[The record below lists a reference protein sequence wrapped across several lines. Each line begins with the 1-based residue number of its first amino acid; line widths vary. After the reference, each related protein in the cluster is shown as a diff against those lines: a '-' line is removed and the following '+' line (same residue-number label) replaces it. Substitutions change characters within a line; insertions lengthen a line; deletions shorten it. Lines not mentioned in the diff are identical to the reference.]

1 MAPRHRLL
9 GLLLLISLA
18 GCAGTPTIDC
28 RLTMIAQIPLRVQDR
43 LLVVP
48 AGINGTWVHLVVDS
62 GAERTTI
69 SAAAVARLRLPHD
82 PRYKVQSVGIGGT
95 TTSTDV
101 TIDRLVLGGVHFP
114 IERVAAGAFDL
125 HNASGLNA
133 DGLLGADILLA
144 YDMDIDVPDGV
155 LTLYRSPLCPKMQPP
170 WQEPW
175 IEITGVRT
183 RRDRLLVPFELD
195 GAEGM
200 ALLDT
205 GAQGNVLGVA
215 MARRM
220 GLSEQVLASD
230 PPVRNA
236 GTGGVTMS
244 RRHAFNRLQVGP
256 VVEASPEMAVLPS
269 DFGIGDA
276 LLGEQFLRGRRVWLS
291 FRNRQIFVSR
301 RSDDRSPIR
310 PP

>member
-1 MAPRHRLL
+1 MAPRRPLF

-18 GCAGTPTIDC
+18 GCAGTTAIDC

-82 PRYKVQSVGIGGT
+82 PRYKMQSIGIGGT

-144 YDMDIDVPDGV
+144 YDMDIDVPAGL
-155 LTLYRSPLCPKMQPP
+155 LTLYRSRLCPNMQPP

-183 RRDRLLVPFELD
+183 RKDRLLVPFELD

-215 MARRM
+215 NGTPDGTVRTGAGQRPRGAQCRDGRRDHV
-220 GLSEQVLASD
+220 SPAYIQPLASR
-230 PPVRNA
+230 PGR
-236 GTGGVTMS
+236 GGIARDRGST
-244 RRHAFNRLQVGP
+244 
-256 VVEASPEMAVLPS
+256 
-269 DFGIGDA
+269 IG
-276 LLGEQFLRGRRVWLS
+276 
-291 FRNRQIFVSR
+291 FR
-301 RSDDRSPIR
+301 DR
-310 PP
+310 

>member
-1 MAPRHRLL
+1 M
-9 GLLLLISLA
+9 
-18 GCAGTPTIDC
+18 
-28 RLTMIAQIPLRVQDR
+28 
-43 LLVVP
+43 
-48 AGINGTWVHLVVDS
+48 
-62 GAERTTI
+62 
-69 SAAAVARLRLPHD
+69 
-82 PRYKVQSVGIGGT
+82 
-95 TTSTDV
+95 

-125 HNASGLNA
+125 HNRSGLDA
-133 DGLLGADILLA
+133 DGLLGADLLLA
-144 YDMDIDVPDGV
+144 YDMDIDVPAGV
-155 LTLYRSPLCPKMQPP
+155 LTLYRSRLCPNVQPP

-183 RRDRLLVPFELD
+183 RKDRLLVPFELD

-215 MARRM
+215 MAHRM

-230 PPVRNA
+230 PAVRNA
-236 GTGGVTMS
+236 GTGGVIVS
-244 RRHAFNRLQVGP
+244 RRHIFNRLRVGP
-256 VVEASPEMAVLPS
+256 IVETLPDMVVLPS

-276 LLGEQFLRGRRVWLS
+276 VLGEQFLQGRRVWLS

-301 RSDDRSPIR
+301 RPDE
-310 PP
+310 

>member
-1 MAPRHRLL
+1 MAPRRRLP

-18 GCAGTPTIDC
+18 GCAGTTAIDC
-28 RLTMIAQIPLRVQDR
+28 RLTMIAQIPFRVQDR

-125 HNASGLNA
+125 RNGSGLNA

-144 YDMDIDVPDGV
+144 YDMDIDVPAGA
-155 LTLYRSPLCPKMQPP
+155 LTLYRSRLCPNMQPP
-170 WQEPW
+170 WQQEPS

-183 RRDRLLVPFELD
+183 RKDRLLVPFELD

-215 MARRM
+215 MAREM

-230 PPVRNA
+230 PAVRST
-236 GTGGVTMS
+236 GTGGMIMS
-244 RRHAFNRLQVGP
+244 RRHIFNRLQVGLI
-256 VVEASPEMAVLPS
+256 VEASPEIAVLPS

-301 RSDDRSPIR
+301 RSEER
-310 PP
+310 

>member
-1 MAPRHRLL
+1 MAPHRRLF

-18 GCAGTPTIDC
+18 GCAGTTAIDC
-28 RLTMIAQIPLRVQDR
+28 SLTMIAQIPLRMQDR

-48 AGINGTWVHLVVDS
+48 AGINGTWVHLVVDT

-69 SAAAVARLRLPHD
+69 SAAAVAQLKLPHD

-114 IERVAAGAFDL
+114 IQRVAAGTFDL
-125 HNASGLNA
+125 HNGSGLNA
-133 DGLLGADILLA
+133 EGLLGADILLA
-144 YDMDIDVPDGV
+144 YDMDIDVPAGV
-155 LTLYRSPLCPKMQPP
+155 LTLYRSRLCPNMQPP

-183 RRDRLLVPFELD
+183 RKDRLLVPFELD

-205 GAQGNVLGVA
+205 GSQGNVLGVA

-220 GLSEQVLASD
+220 GLSEQELAAD
-230 PPVRNA
+230 PAVRNA
-236 GTGGVTMS
+236 GTGGVILS
-244 RRHAFNRLQVGP
+244 RRHIFNRLRVGS
-256 VVEASPEMAVLPS
+256 VVEASLEMTVLPS

-276 LLGEQFLRGRRVWLS
+276 LLGEQFLQGRRVWLS
-291 FRNRQIFVSR
+291 FRNRQIFISR
-301 RSDDRSPIR
+301 RSEE
-310 PP
+310 

>member
-1 MAPRHRLL
+1 MAPRNHLL

-18 GCAGTPTIDC
+18 GCAGTTAIDC
-28 RLTMIAQIPLRVQDR
+28 KLTMVAQIPLHVQDR

-48 AGINGTWVHLVVDS
+48 VGINGIWVHLVVDS

-82 PRYKVQSVGIGGT
+82 PRYKTQSVGIGGAT
-95 TTSTDV
+95 SSTDV
-101 TIDRLVLGGVHFP
+101 TVDRLVLGGVHFP
-114 IERVAAGAFDL
+114 IERVAAGTFDL
-125 HNASGLNA
+125 HNRSGLDA
-133 DGLLGADILLA
+133 DGLLGADLLLA
-144 YDMDIDVPDGV
+144 YDMDIDVPAGV
-155 LTLYRSPLCPKMQPP
+155 LTLYRSRLCPNVQPP

-183 RRDRLLVPFELD
+183 RKDRLLVPFELD

-215 MARRM
+215 MAHRM

-230 PPVRNA
+230 PAMRNA
-236 GTGGVTMS
+236 GTGGVIVS
-244 RRHAFNRLQVGP
+244 RRHIFNRLRVGP
-256 VVEASPEMAVLPS
+256 IVETLPDMVVLPS

-276 LLGEQFLRGRRVWLS
+276 VLGEQFLQGRRVWLS

-301 RSDDRSPIR
+301 RLDE
-310 PP
+310 

>member
-1 MAPRHRLL
+1 MAPRRRLF

-18 GCAGTPTIDC
+18 GCAGTTATDC
-28 RLTMIAQIPLRVQDR
+28 RLTMVAQIPLRAQDR

-69 SAAAVARLRLPHD
+69 SAAAVARLRLPND

-101 TIDRLVLGGVHFP
+101 TVDRLVLGGVHFP

-125 HNASGLNA
+125 RNGSGVNA

-144 YDMDIDVPDGV
+144 YDMDIDVPAGV
-155 LTLYRSPLCPKMQPP
+155 LTLYRHRLCPNMQPP

-175 IEITGVRT
+175 LEITGVRT
-183 RRDRLLVPFELD
+183 RVDRLLVPFELD
-195 GAEGM
+195 DAEGM

-205 GAQGNVLGVA
+205 GAQGNVLGAA

-230 PPVRNA
+230 PAVRNS
-236 GTGGVTMS
+236 GTGGAIMS
-244 RRHAFNRLQVGP
+244 RRHIFNRLRVGP
-256 VVEASPEMAVLPS
+256 VVEASPEMMVLPS

-276 LLGEQFLRGRRVWLS
+276 LLGEQFLQGRHVWLS

-301 RSDDRSPIR
+301 PSDER
-310 PP
+310 